1 MRKFWFVLGFG
12 VGYVLGSRAG
22 RQRYE
27 QLLRSWRQARDNPAV
42 QEAAGLVQARAENV
56 VGAVKSR
63 IGSETSD
70 PLASASFTDR
80 MNGSGRS

>member
-1 MRKFWFVLGFG
+1 MRKFSFVLGFG

-27 QLLRSWRQARDNPAV
+27 QLLRSWRQVRDNPAV

-70 PLASASFTDR
+70 PLASVGYPDR
-80 MNGSGRS
+80 LNGSRH

>member
-1 MRKFWFVLGFG
+1 MMKFWFLLGLG
-12 VGYVLGSRAG
+12 LGYVLGTRAG

-27 QLLRSWRQARDNPAV
+27 QLHRSWRQIRDNPAV
-42 QEAAGLVQARAENV
+42 QEAAGLVQARAENA

-70 PLASASFTDR
+70 PRAASSFTKR
-80 MNGSGRS
+80 LNGSRH

>member
-1 MRKFWFVLGFG
+1 MRKFLFVLGLS
-12 VGYVLGSRAG
+12 VGYVLGARAG

-27 QLLRSWRQARDNPAV
+27 QLLGSWRHLRESPAV

-70 PLASASFTDR
+70 PLASSAYTGR
-80 MNGSGRS
+80 LNGSQN

>member
-1 MRKFWFVLGFG
+1 M
-12 VGYVLGSRAG
+12 
-22 RQRYE
+22 
-27 QLLRSWRQARDNPAV
+27 RDNPAV

-70 PLASASFTDR
+70 PRASSAYTGR
-80 MNGSGRS
+80 LNGSQH

>member
-1 MRKFWFVLGFG
+1 MMKFSFVLGLG

-27 QLLRSWRQARDNPAV
+27 QLLRSWRQVRDNPAV
-42 QEAAGLVQARAENV
+42 QEAAGLIQARAENV

-70 PLASASFTDR
+70 PLASASFTGR
-80 MNGSGRS
+80 LNGSQR